1 MTTATDYETDFY
13 QWTQQQAAL
22 LRQGRLSRIDA
33 ANLAEEV
40 ESMGNSNR
48 WALESFL
55 SNVIIHLLKWKY
67 QPEQRCTSWKMT
79 IRNGRIQIEKRLK
92 NSLSLRPK
100 LPEMIAGEY
109 LPVREDAADETG
121 LPLATFPEQCEFSVE
136 EITGDYWPSG
146 LSKNP

>member
-13 QWTQQQAAL
+13 QWTQLQAAL

-55 SNVIIHLLKWKY
+55 SNVIMHLLKWKY
-67 QPEQRCTSWKMT
+67 QPERRCASWKMT

-92 NSLSLRPK
+92 NSPSLRPK

-109 LPVREDAADETG
+109 LPAREDAADETG
-121 LPLATFPEQCEFSVE
+121 LPLTTFPEQCEFSIE
-136 EITGDYWPSG
+136 EITGDYWP
-146 LSKNP
+146 

>member
-13 QWTQQQAAL
+13 QWTQQQAML
-22 LRQGRLSRIDA
+22 LRQGRLSRIDV

-40 ESMGNSNR
+40 ESMGNSSR

-55 SNVIIHLLKWKY
+55 SNVIMHLLKWKY
-67 QPEQRCTSWKMT
+67 QPERRCTSWKMT

-92 NSLSLRPK
+92 NSPSLRPK

-109 LPVREDAADETG
+109 LPAREDAADETG
-121 LPLATFPEQCEFSVE
+121 LSLTTFPEQCEFSVE
-136 EITGDYWPSG
+136 EITGDYWP
-146 LSKNP
+146 

>member
-13 QWTQQQAAL
+13 QWTQQQAML

-55 SNVIIHLLKWKY
+55 SNVIMHLLKWKY
-67 QPEQRCTSWKMT
+67 QPERRCTSWKMT

-92 NSLSLRPK
+92 NSPSLRPK

-109 LPVREDAADETG
+109 LPAREDAADETG
-121 LPLATFPEQCEFSVE
+121 LSPTIFPEQCEFSVE
-136 EITGDYWPSG
+136 EITGDYWP
-146 LSKNP
+146 